1 MGPPWPTDPRHILN
15 NFETK
20 ESRTMKRRSLGLVG
34 ILAAASLALAACG
47 GTGGGSESGGSAPSG
62 GDTSL
67 SSVKSAGEIVF
78 ATEGTYKPFSYHE
91 GGAGPLTGYDVDV
104 ATAVAD
110 KLGVKA
116 KFEETQFDSIFAGL
130 EAKRF
135 DAIANQVTVNPVRQ
149 EKYSLSIPYT
159 VSQGVIV
166 TQDSNTGITSFADLK
181 GKTTAQSLTSN
192 WYTLAKD
199 SGANVEAVEGWAQSV
214 SLLKDGRV
222 DAIVNDKLTFLDY
235 QHTNPNSGLKIAAT
249 TKESSDSAFAFRKGS
264 TALTDAVDT
273 ALKDLAADGT
283 LSKLSEKY
291 FGEDV
296 SK

>member
-1 MGPPWPTDPRHILN
+1 MI
-15 NFETK
+15 
-20 ESRTMKRRSLGLVG
+20 RRSLGLVG

-47 GTGGGSESGGSAPSG
+47 GTGSGTDGGGGGSPASG
-62 GDTSL
+62 GDSSL
-67 SSVKSAGEIVF
+67 SSVQDAGEIVF
-78 ATEGTYKPFSYHE
+78 ATEGTYKPFSFHE
-91 GGAGPLTGYDVDV
+91 GGAGALTGYDVEV
-104 ATAVAD
+104 AQAVAD

-135 DAIANQVTVNPVRQ
+135 DAVANQVTINPTRQ
-149 EKYSLSIPYT
+149 EKYSLSTPYT
-159 VSQGVIV
+159 VSRGVVV
-166 TQDSNTGITSFADLK
+166 TKTENKDISSIEDLK

-222 DAIVNDKLTFLDY
+222 DAIVNDKLTVDDY
-235 QHTNPNSGLKIAAT
+235 FKTNTDSGLKIAAT
-249 TKESSDSAFAFRKGS
+249 TEESSDSAFALRKDS
-264 TALTDAVDT
+264 IALTDAVDT
-273 ALKDLAADGT
+273 ALADLAADGSLT
-283 LSKLSEKY
+283 KLSEKY
-291 FGEDV
+291 FAEDF

>member
-1 MGPPWPTDPRHILN
+1 MN
-15 NFETK
+15 
-20 ESRTMKRRSLGLVG
+20 RRSVGVVGL
-34 ILAAASLALAACG
+34 LAAASLVLAACG
-47 GTGGGSESGGSAPSG
+47 GSGAGTASVG

-67 SSVKSAGEIVF
+67 SSVKDAGQIVF
-78 ATEGTYKPFSYHE
+78 ATEGTYKPFSFHA
-91 GGAGPLTGYDVDV
+91 GGAGELTGYDVDV
-104 ATAVAD
+104 ATAVAK

-116 KFEETQFDSIFAGL
+116 TFEETQFDSIFAGL

-135 DAIANQVTVNPVRQ
+135 DAVANQVTINPTRQ
-149 EKYSLSIPYT
+149 EKYDLSIPYT

-166 TQDSNTGITSFADLK
+166 TKDSNTDIKSFADLK

-192 WYTLAKD
+192 WYTLATD
-199 SGANVEAVEGWAQSV
+199 SGATVENVEGWAQSV

-235 QHTNPNSGLKIAAT
+235 QVNNPNSGLKIAAT
-249 TKESSDSAFAFRKGS
+249 TKDSSDSAFAFRKGS
-264 TALTDAVDT
+264 TALTEAVNT

-283 LSKLSEKY
+283 LSTLSEKY
-291 FGEDV
+291 FGQDV

>member
-1 MGPPWPTDPRHILN
+1 MN
-15 NFETK
+15 
-20 ESRTMKRRSLGLVG
+20 RRSLGLVG
-34 ILAAASLALAACG
+34 LLAAASLALAACG
-47 GTGGGSESGGSAPSG
+47 GSMGGSSTAAG

-67 SSVKSAGEIVF
+67 SSVKDAGEIVF
-78 ATEGTYKPFSYHE
+78 ATEGTYKPFSYHD

-104 ATAVAD
+104 ATAVAG

-135 DAIANQVTVNPVRQ
+135 DAIANQVTLNPTRQ
-149 EKYSLSIPYT
+149 EKYELSDPYT

-166 TQDSNTGITSFADLK
+166 TKDSNTSITSFEDLK

-192 WYTLAKD
+192 WYQLAKD
-199 SGANVEAVEGWAQSV
+199 SGANVESVEGWAQSV

-222 DAIVNDKLTFLDY
+222 DALVNDKLTFLDY
-235 QHTNPNSGLKIAAT
+235 QVTNPGSGLKIAAT
-249 TKESSDSAFAFRKGS
+249 TKESSESVFAFRKGS
-264 TALTDAVDT
+264 TALNGAVNT

-283 LSKLSEKY
+283 LAKLSEKY
-291 FGEDV
+291 FGQDV

>member
-1 MGPPWPTDPRHILN
+1 
-15 NFETK
+15 
-20 ESRTMKRRSLGLVG
+20 MKRRSLGLVG
-34 ILAAASLALAACG
+34 ILAAATLALAACG

-91 GGAGPLTGYDVDV
+91 GGAGELTGYDVEV
-104 ATAVAD
+104 ARAVAD

-116 KFEETQFDSIFAGL
+116 KFEETQWDSIFAGL

-135 DAIANQVTVNPVRQ
+135 DAVANQVTVNPTRQ
-149 EKYSLSIPYT
+149 EKYELSTPYT

-166 TQDSNTGITSFADLK
+166 TQDGTTDITSFADLK
-181 GKTTAQSLTSN
+181 GKTTAQSLSSN

-235 QHTNPNSGLKIAAT
+235 QHTNPKSGLKIAAT
-249 TKESSDSAFAFRKGS
+249 TKDSSESAFAFRKGS
-264 TALTDAVDT
+264 TALTDAVDS

-283 LSKLSEKY
+283 LAKLSEKY

>member
-1 MGPPWPTDPRHILN
+1 MN
-15 NFETK
+15 
-20 ESRTMKRRSLGLVG
+20 RRSLGLVG
-34 ILAAASLALAACG
+34 LLAAASLALAACG
-47 GTGGGSESGGSAPSG
+47 GTTGGSGASTGAG

-67 SSVKSAGEIVF
+67 SSVKDAGEIVF
-78 ATEGTYKPFSYHE
+78 ATEGTYKPFSYHD

-104 ATAVAD
+104 ATAVAG
-110 KLGVKA
+110 KLGLKA

-135 DAIANQVTVNPVRQ
+135 DAIANQVTLNPTRQ
-149 EKYSLSIPYT
+149 EKYELSDPYT

-166 TQDSNTGITSFADLK
+166 TKDSNTSITSFEDLK

-192 WYTLAKD
+192 WYQLAKD
-199 SGANVEAVEGWAQSV
+199 SGANVESVEGWAQSV

-222 DAIVNDKLTFLDY
+222 DALVNDKLTFLDY
-235 QHTNPNSGLKIAAT
+235 QVTNPGSGLKIAAT
-249 TKESSDSAFAFRKGS
+249 TKESSESVFAFRKGS
-264 TALTDAVDT
+264 TALNGAVNT

-283 LSKLSEKY
+283 LAKLSEKY
-291 FGEDV
+291 FGQDV

>member
-1 MGPPWPTDPRHILN
+1 
-15 NFETK
+15 
-20 ESRTMKRRSLGLVG
+20 MKRRSLGLVG

-47 GTGGGSESGGSAPSG
+47 GTGGSSDSGGSAPSG
-62 GDTSL
+62 ADTSL

-78 ATEGTYKPFSYHE
+78 ATEGTYKPFSYHD

-104 ATAVAD
+104 ATAVAE

-116 KFEETQFDSIFAGL
+116 KFEETQWDSIFAGL

-135 DAIANQVTVNPVRQ
+135 DAVANQVTVNPTRQ
-149 EKYSLSIPYT
+149 EKYELSTPYT

-166 TQDSNTGITSFADLK
+166 TQKGNTDIKSFDDLK
-181 GKTTAQSLTSN
+181 GKTTAQSLSSN

-235 QHTNPNSGLKIAAT
+235 QHSNPDSGLKIAAT
-249 TKESSDSAFAFRKGS
+249 TTDSSDSAMAFRKGS
-264 TALTDAVDT
+264 TALVDAVDA

-283 LSKLSEKY
+283 LSKISEKY

>member
-1 MGPPWPTDPRHILN
+1 MNR
-15 NFETK
+15 
-20 ESRTMKRRSLGLVG
+20 RTFGLVG
-34 ILAAASLALAACG
+34 MLAAASIALAACG
-47 GTGGGSESGGSAPSG
+47 GSTGTSTSTAD

-67 SSVKSAGEIVF
+67 SSIKSAGQIVF
-78 ATEGTYKPFSYHE
+78 ATEGTYKPFSFHAN
-91 GGAGPLTGYDVDV
+91 GAGELTGYDVEV
-104 ATAVAD
+104 SKAVAD

-116 KFEETQFDSIFAGL
+116 KFEETQWDSIFAGL

-135 DAIANQVTVNPVRQ
+135 DAIGNQVTVNPERQ
-149 EKYSLSIPYT
+149 QKYSLSAPYT

-166 TQDSNTGITSFADLK
+166 TKDANTAIKSFEDLK

-199 SGANVEAVEGWAQSV
+199 SGAKVEAVEGWAQSV
-214 SLLKDGRV
+214 ALLKDDRV

-235 QHTNPNSGLKIAAT
+235 QVTNPNSGLKIAAT
-249 TKESSDSAFAFRKGS
+249 TKESSDAAFAFRKGS
-264 TALTDAVDT
+264 TALTAAVNK
-273 ALKDLAADGT
+273 ALTELAADGT

-291 FGEDV
+291 FGQDV

>member
-1 MGPPWPTDPRHILN
+1 
-15 NFETK
+15 
-20 ESRTMKRRSLGLVG
+20 MKRRSLGLVG

-47 GTGGGSESGGSAPSG
+47 GAGTGGNSGAGGSPASG
-62 GDTSL
+62 ADTSL
-67 SSVKSAGEIVF
+67 SSIKDAGQIVF

-91 GGAGPLTGYDVDV
+91 GGAGALTGYDVDV

-166 TQDSNTGITSFADLK
+166 TQDSNTSIKSFADLK

-214 SLLKDGRV
+214 SLLKDSRV

-235 QHTNPNSGLKIAAT
+235 QVSNPKSGLKIAAT
-249 TKESSDSAFAFRKGS
+249 TKDSSDSAFAFRKGS
-264 TALTDAVDT
+264 TALTDAVNT

>member
-1 MGPPWPTDPRHILN
+1 MN
-15 NFETK
+15 
-20 ESRTMKRRSLGLVG
+20 SRSLGFFG
-34 ILAAASLALAACG
+34 MIAAASLALAACG
-47 GTGGGSESGGSAPSG
+47 GSGTSGSSDSGGSPASG

-67 SSVKSAGEIVF
+67 SSVKDAGHIVF
-78 ATEGTYKPFSYHE
+78 ATEGTYKPFSFHE
-91 GGAGPLTGYDVDV
+91 GGAGALTGYDVDV

-116 KFEETQFDSIFAGL
+116 QFEETQFDSIFAGL

-135 DAIANQVTVNPVRQ
+135 DAIANQVTINPTRQ

-166 TQDSNTGITSFADLK
+166 TQEGNTDITSFADLK

-192 WYTLAKD
+192 WYTLAVD
-199 SGANVEAVEGWAQSV
+199 SGAKVEAVEGWAQSV
-214 SLLKDGRV
+214 SLLKESRV

-235 QHTNPNSGLKIAAT
+235 QVGNPDSGLKIAAT
-249 TKESSDSAFAFRKGS
+249 TKESSESAFAFRKGS

-273 ALKDLAADGT
+273 ALTDLAADGT

-291 FGEDV
+291 FGQDV